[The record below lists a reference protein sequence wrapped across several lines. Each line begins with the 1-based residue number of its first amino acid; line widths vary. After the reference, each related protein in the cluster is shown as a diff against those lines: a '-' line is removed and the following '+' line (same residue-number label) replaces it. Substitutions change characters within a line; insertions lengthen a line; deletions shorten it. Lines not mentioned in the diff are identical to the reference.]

1 MRPFDFPSP
10 VHPELGP
17 AISREERLEALRE
30 TLRHDPRCWLALAA
44 GLALLMGLILGLGLT
59 GSAPVLGL
67 VVVLTGWLW
76 LGRQLALPR
85 VRARFEQR
93 VDRRRL
99 LRDFKAW

>member
-1 MRPFDFPSP
+1 MRLFDFPNT

-17 AISREERLEALRE
+17 AVSREERLEALRE

-44 GLALLMGLILGLGLT
+44 GLTLLMGLILGLGLT
-59 GSAPVLGL
+59 GSGPVLGL
-67 VVVLTGWLW
+67 AAVLTGWLW
-76 LGRQLALPR
+76 LGRQLARPR